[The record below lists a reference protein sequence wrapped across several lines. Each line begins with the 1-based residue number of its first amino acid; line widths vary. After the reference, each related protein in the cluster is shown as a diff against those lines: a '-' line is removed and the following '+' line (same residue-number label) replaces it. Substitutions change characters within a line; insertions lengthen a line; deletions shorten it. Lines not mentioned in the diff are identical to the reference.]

1 MSPADPR
8 NLPRKSLGC
17 GSLHDA
23 PDECSPPPV
32 VLPAPPSLY
41 PPLPPH
47 PSFTAGSHGR
57 RTFVTAL
64 IVATTVLASL
74 AIFISI
80 LILVRR
86 RRLRRQRDALLGS
99 APATTFPDDGDGGGG
114 GPGEEEVV
122 HHAWHIRTVGLDE
135 AAIESIAL
143 TRYHAG
149 APGGASDDGCTVCLG
164 EFRDGELIR
173 LLPKCAHAFH
183 VQCIDTWLRAHVT
196 CPLCRANVIDTS
208 AAGEQSV
215 PTPPAPGAGA
225 EQEEHDTGNNVGAPE
240 HEHAIEQRAQVDQG
254 DPPDISSEQPRQ
266 RPGPR
271 PRTFRRVASMDSPLS
286 PVASAEEALPE
297 HGQAG
302 GEKQGTGSA
311 VCCEVS
317 PGSGRPSRDA
327 MKRSLSAGSR
337 WTLLSRPC
345 RQRSSLL
352 PL

>member
-74 AIFISI
+74 AIFLSI
-80 LILVRR
+80 LILIRR
-86 RRLRRQRDALLGS
+86 RRLRRQRDALLEA
-99 APATTFPDDGDGGGG
+99 APATTFPDDGGAGGA
-114 GPGEEEVV
+114 GEEKVV

-164 EFRDGELIR
+164 EFRDGELLR

-183 VQCIDTWLRAHVT
+183 VQCIDTWLRAHLT
-196 CPLCRANVIDTS
+196 CPLCRANVIDT
-208 AAGEQSV
+208 AGAEQPD
-215 PTPPAPGAGA
+215 PTPHLAGAGA
-225 EQEEHDTGNNVGAPE
+225 EQEEHDAGNSIGAPE
-240 HEHAIEQRAQVDQG
+240 HERASEQRAQVDQG
-254 DPPDISSEQPRQ
+254 DPPDISSEQRRQ
-266 RPGPR
+266 RPCPR
-271 PRTFRRVASMDSPLS
+271 PRTFRRVASMDSPPS
-286 PVASAEEALPE
+286 PVASAEEDLPE
-297 HGQAG
+297 HGQASR
-302 GEKQGTGSA
+302 EKQGTGSA

-317 PGSGRPSRDA
+317 PESDRLNRDA